1 MKTLLTSAW
10 MVLALSLVAR
20 GLENDPRVAEFRQPP
35 NQTRPWCYWY
45 WMSGNISKD
54 GITKDLEAMA
64 KVGIG
69 TAFIGNIGGQGPAV
83 GPVKVLSDPWWDMMT
98 HAVREGGRTGVDLG
112 VFNSPGWSQ
121 SGGPWIKP
129 EQAMRY
135 IIQSETTVKGPQKL
149 VAKLPVPKQ
158 PFMDLSVLAFP
169 RPAADDDNLTTRKPE
184 GTCPKGDVPA
194 NLFDQNSTTV
204 CTFAAN
210 GDAANPTTL
219 ALDFKTPFTAR
230 SLTLTPAAAKI
241 KVRVQL
247 DVSDDGA
254 TWRSVRTFVVDRSNS
269 DVNVG
274 PIVFGA
280 VCVVFPETTG
290 RHWRVVFPGPTG
302 RFALVELDLSAA
314 ARTEHFVDKQ
324 LGKMYQEPVPAWDFY
339 SWPAQPALTQPALAI
354 DPQQVLNLS
363 SKMAADGTLTWDVPA
378 GEWVIQRLGLT
389 PTGTRNSPANPEATG
404 LECDKM
410 SKPHI
415 AAHFDAHLGELLRR
429 LTGSDRSAFK
439 YCVADSYE
447 MGSQNWTDGLAEV
460 FKTRYGYDPL
470 PYLTSMSGRVV
481 GTPEMTDRFLWD
493 LRRLVAD
500 EVADGY
506 VGGLRDV
513 ANKSGLKLWL
523 ENYGHWGF
531 PGESLLYGKNSDM
544 VSGEFWYGTGD
555 NLGSTECRLASS
567 AVHVYGKNVCF
578 AEAFTSQNDFKRTPA
593 QLKTRGDNMFA
604 QGVNH
609 FVFHVYVHQPDD
621 SSNIITP
628 WFGLP
633 MHRKNAWFF
642 EAKSWVD
649 YLRRC
654 HYLLQQGRYV
664 ADVAYFCGEDA
675 PMMNGPLEPALP
687 PGYSYDFIN
696 GDAIMNR
703 LTMQDGRFTL
713 PDGLSYKLLVLP
725 PIKTMRPE
733 LLAKLKTLVDQGGTI
748 YGPAPE
754 RSPSLK
760 NFPACDEQLRTL
772 AASMWPAPAKDGASA
787 AAFRPVGTGR
797 VQTRGGLEAALPEVG
812 CRPDLIGGG
821 TLRWIHRQTSDGDIY
836 FVANTLG
843 TRLQEAP
850 VFRVD
855 ATSQP
860 AFWSALD
867 GSVTPCGLFEFAV
880 EAGGVRVPLTLDPGE
895 SRFVVFSKTH
905 RAQVTGLA
913 AVGNP
918 EPALP
923 APAVTSDQTQA
934 TLVTWQNQ
942 AYDVTLPNKQV
953 LRVEA
958 VDLPQPQ
965 VLAGTAWQTTFL
977 EGTAGTA
984 QSRTVFQFKQATLG
998 GLRTRVMLDLGP
1010 VSNMARVVLN
1020 GKPLATLWCA
1030 PYRLDVTGAIC
1041 DGDNTLEVLVTGTT
1055 AKRLGPKDPTP
1066 AGLPGPIRLLVGAE
1080 IPLARK

>member
-1 MKTLLTSAW
+1 MKNLQTSAW
-10 MVLALSLVAR
+10 IGLGLTILVQ
-20 GLENDPRVAEFRQPP
+20 GMETDPRVAEFRQPP
-35 NQTRPWCYWY
+35 PQTRPWCYWY
-45 WMSGNISKD
+45 WMNGNIGKD

-69 TAFIGNIGGQGPAV
+69 TAFIGNIGGQGPGL

-129 EQAMRY
+129 QQAMRY
-135 IIQSETTVKGPQKL
+135 IIQSETVVKGPQKFSAVL
-149 VAKLPVPKQ
+149 AVPKQ
-158 PFMDLSVLAFP
+158 PFMDLTVLAFP
-169 RPAADDDNLTTRKPE
+169 RPSADGDNLATRQPD
-184 GTCPKGDVPA
+184 GTCAKGDVPA
-194 NLFDQNSTTV
+194 RLFDRDPASV

-210 GDAANPTTL
+210 GDAANPTAL
-219 ALDFKTPFTAR
+219 VLDFKTPFTAR
-230 SLTLTPAAAKI
+230 SLTLTPAPEKI
-241 KVRVQL
+241 KIRVQL
-247 DVSDDGA
+247 DVSDDGSA
-254 TWRSVRTFVVDRSNS
+254 WRPVRSFEVDRSNS

-274 PIVFGA
+274 PMIFGA

-290 RHWRVVFPGPTG
+290 RHWRVVFPGPAG
-302 RFALVELDLSAA
+302 KFGLAEIDLSAA

-324 LGKMYQEPVPAWDFY
+324 LGKMYQQPVPAWDFY
-339 SWPAQPALTQPALAI
+339 AWPAQPALTQAALAI
-354 DPQQVLNLS
+354 QPKQVLDLS
-363 SKMAADGTLTWDVPA
+363 SKMAADGTLTWEVPD

-389 PTGTRNSPANPEATG
+389 PTNTKNSPASPEATG

-429 LTGSDRSAFK
+429 LPEADRKAFK

-447 MGSQNWTDGLAEV
+447 MGSQNWTDGLGEV
-460 FKTRYGYDPL
+460 FKSRYGYDPL
-470 PYLTSMSGRVV
+470 PYLTCLSGRVV

-506 VGGLRDV
+506 VGGLREV
-513 ANKSGLKLWL
+513 ANKNGLKLWL

-531 PGESLLYGKNSDM
+531 PSESLLYGKNSDM
-544 VSGEFWYGTGD
+544 VGGEFWFCTGD
-555 NLGSTECRLASS
+555 NLGSVECRLASS
-567 AVHVYGKNVCF
+567 SVHIYGKNICF

-604 QGVNH
+604 QGINH

-633 MHRKNAWFF
+633 LHRKNAWFF

-654 HYLLQQGRYV
+654 QYLLQQGRYV

-675 PMMNGPLEPALP
+675 PLMNGALEPALP
-687 PGYSYDFIN
+687 AGYSYDFIN

-703 LTMQDGRFTL
+703 ITIKDGRFTL

-725 PIKTMRPE
+725 PVKTMRPE
-733 LLAKLKTLVDQGGTI
+733 TLAKLQTLVEQGGAI
-748 YGPAPE
+748 YGQAPE

-760 NFPACDEQLRTL
+760 NFPACDEQVRAMANGLW
-772 AASMWPAPAKDGASA
+772 AMPDKGAPR
-787 AAFRPVGTGR
+787 AFRQVGLGR
-797 VQTRGGLEAALPEVG
+797 VFTQGGLEAALQALA
-812 CRPDLIGGG
+812 CAPDLSDGGG
-821 TLRWIHRQTSDGDIY
+821 LRWIHRKTSDGEIY
-836 FVANTLG
+836 FVSNQLG
-843 TRLQEAP
+843 TQQQLAP

-855 ATSQP
+855 AKAQP
-860 AFWSALD
+860 AFWNPLD
-867 GSVTPCGLFEFAV
+867 GSITTCGLFSN
-880 EAGGVRVPLTLDPGE
+880 EAGGVRVPLALEPGE
-895 SRFVVFSKTH
+895 SRFVVFAKSD
-905 RAQVTGLA
+905 RVQVAGLA
-913 AVGNP
+913 ALGKP

-923 APAVTSDQTQA
+923 AAAVVSDQTQA
-934 TLVTWQNQ
+934 TLITWQNQ
-942 AYDVTLPNKQV
+942 AYDVTLPNNKA
-953 LRVEA
+953 LRVEG
-958 VDLPQPQ
+958 VELPQPQ
-965 VLAGTAWQTTFL
+965 VLASAWQTTFL

-984 QSRTVFQFKQATLG
+984 QSRTVFQFKQSPAAG
-998 GLRTRVMLDLGP
+998 WRPRVMLDLGP

-1020 GKPLATLWCA
+1020 GMAFDTLWCA
-1030 PYRLDVTGAIC
+1030 PYRVDITAAIR
-1041 DGDNTLEVLVTGTT
+1041 DGDNTLEVFVTGTT
-1055 AKRLGPKDPTP
+1055 GKRLSAKDPAP
-1066 AGLPGPIRLLVGAE
+1066 AGLPGPIRVLVGAG
-1080 IPLARK
+1080 IPLARE